1 VSDEERTPA
10 IDRAAANGPGELD
23 AINPRDRIVSLER
36 GLAVL
41 AAVGRRGGGTL
52 AEIASDAGVSRA
64 AARRILI
71 TLSALDYVEQRGKG
85 YVVRPR
91 VFEFGYAYLS
101 QDPLTAVAAPHL
113 EPLSRALGE
122 FVSIAVPVGVE
133 IVHVMREAPQ
143 RLMRPEI
150 PLGSRFPAYSTA
162 QGRVLLAALTPDA
175 LRSALEG
182 INITQFTPYTARSR
196 AEVIASIEQVRKLG
210 YALNDREMDQSVRS
224 AAVPIL
230 DRDGDVVAALGTI
243 ANASDV
249 SMAQLRT
256 RAVPAL
262 RATAERIGADL
273 RPAPVSA
280 PHAFRRSAS

>member
-1 VSDEERTPA
+1 VSDQERTPA
-10 IDRAAANGPGELD
+10 IDLAEANGSSELD

-52 AEIASDAGVSRA
+52 AEIAADAGVSRA

-182 INITQFTPYTARSR
+182 ITITQFTPYTARSR

-256 RAVPAL
+256 RAIPEL
-262 RATAERIGADL
+262 RATAERITADL

-280 PHAFRRSAS
+280 PRAFRRSTP